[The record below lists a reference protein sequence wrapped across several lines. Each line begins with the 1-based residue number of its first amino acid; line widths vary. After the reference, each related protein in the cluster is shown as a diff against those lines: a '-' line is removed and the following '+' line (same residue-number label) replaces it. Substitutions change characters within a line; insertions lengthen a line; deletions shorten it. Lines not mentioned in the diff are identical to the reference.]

1 MEFDNVVEAVEFLM
15 GKFGDDYQK
24 ALNWIKRR
32 TRRSVR
38 RAMKALKVAGSYEY
52 SHRLVAAV
60 NGECDFWLDV
70 QNELLDEMEES

>member
-1 MEFDNVVEAVEFLM
+1 MEFDNVVDAVEYLM

-32 TRRSVR
+32 TGRSVR
-38 RAMKALKVAGSYEY
+38 RAMRAMKASGSSEY

-70 QNELLDEMEES
+70 QNELLDELEES